1 MANLFERI
9 REQMEGQSKEADL
22 EADFNKTRARIAESR
37 YPGYEPPSSQ
47 AIGSSYSNSSQ
58 ENPRQLQ
65 GIADLLATR
74 GRYGDS
80 MMVHM
85 NPVEVQGLASM
96 SPTGSLTINPD
107 TGQPEAFLPFLAP
120 ILAGMGGSALAGTAA
135 ATAIGLGGLSGAA
148 LGAIASGATTAII
161 EGDLKK
167 GIVSGLTGFGIG
179 KGLEAGMQALSGGT
193 EALARQGADAS
204 AKAIA
209 DAAPSITGSQSIN
222 IPGLTSGPTNVSFN
236 DPDLLAAI
244 GDTAATEATSGG
256 LFGNMPIPESAGGVN
271 IQNPGGASFGERLA
285 GTFSGEGLKSLT
297 SVPTLAAV
305 GIAEGTN
312 EQIRVDEMMEGMAK
326 DQLREKKQD
335 YESSVARRDASYF
348 PGYQKPYG
356 DSYTQYASD
365 GGIVS
370 LDPSDFERRMTELQQ
385 LGRPVKKMFYGGGID
400 FSRLAMKAPAEA
412 SQGGLRDPHTISP
425 EQLQNTYQEQG
436 LPGFGPEIMY
446 FTPEK
451 GKDPNPFK
459 GWSPDAPEI
468 APLEGGEGSTAA
480 KPRFDY
486 DPAIGEL
493 FKSGEIS
500 YPQYI
505 ALMTGETLDLTSGSQ
520 GSGGALATDADGGG
534 ISPEDYAQLYGAYM
548 NYGKDDYNFNF
559 AGGGGIQ
566 DLGGEGQSN
575 QEADRLIELTSMA
588 VLGNLPEEES
598 EVVIEAFIDEFGD
611 EAFQMLRDQVLET
624 VVPGS
629 QKEGEIVGSGGGMDD
644 EIMGMIGNQQP
655 VAVSPGEY
663 IVPADVVSGLG
674 DGSTDAGVQELD
686 GMLDRVR
693 VERTNTTQQPAPLRK
708 GGVLPR

>member
-1 MANLFERI
+1 MN
-9 REQMEGQSKEADL
+9 EQ
-22 EADFNKTRARIAESR
+22 
-37 YPGYEPPSSQ
+37 
-47 AIGSSYSNSSQ
+47 
-58 ENPRQLQ
+58 NPRQLQ

-135 ATAIGLGGLSGAA
+135 ASAIGLGSLSGAA

-209 DAAPSITGSQSIN
+209 GAAPQNVTDMITGN
-222 IPGLTSGPTNVSFN
+222 FVS
-236 DPDLLAAI
+236 DPDMLATI
-244 GDTAATEATSGG
+244 GDTAAKEATSGG
-256 LFGNMPIPESAGGVN
+256 LFGNIPIPESAGGVN

-312 EQIRVDEMMEGMAK
+312 EQIRVDEMMQGLAK
-326 DQLREKKQD
+326 DQLREKEQD
-335 YESSVARRDASYF
+335 YDSAVARRDASYF

-356 DSYTQYASD
+356 DSYTQYASS

-370 LDPSDFERRMTELQQ
+370 LDPSDFEKRMTELQQ
-385 LGRPVKKMFYGGGID
+385 LGRPVKKMNYGGLANID
-400 FSRLAMKAPAEA
+400 FNRLAKQPSAD
-412 SQGGLRDPHTISP
+412 QGGLRGAFSISP
-425 EQLQNTYQEQG
+425 GQLESAYQKQG

-446 FTPEK
+446 FTEEK
-451 GKDPNPFK
+451 GKDVNPYE
-459 GWSPDAPEI
+459 GWTPDPVAVEGTGTQADITKAKMKNWYAGISPHPGRAPETESEKSFYNLLKS
-468 APLEGGEGSTAA
+468 LEG
-480 KPRFDY
+480 
-486 DPAIGEL
+486 
-493 FKSGEIS
+493 
-500 YPQYI
+500 
-505 ALMTGETLDLTSGSQ
+505 TSGSDRTNLINQ
-520 GSGGALATDADGGG
+520 YNKGLGSAETETVTMPATAAAAAAGTAKTASTGNLTAD
-534 ISPEDYAQLYGAYM
+534 DYADLYGKYM
-548 NYGKDDYNFNF
+548 NYDFNF
-559 AGGGGIQ
+559 AEGGGIQ
-566 DLGGEGQSN
+566 DLGGEGQVN

-588 VLGNLPEEES
+588 ILGSLPEEES
-598 EVVIEAFIDEFGD
+598 EVVIQAFIDEFGD

-693 VERTNTTQQPAPLRK
+693 IERTNTTQQPAPLRK

>member
-1 MANLFERI
+1 MN
-9 REQMEGQSKEADL
+9 EQ
-22 EADFNKTRARIAESR
+22 
-37 YPGYEPPSSQ
+37 
-47 AIGSSYSNSSQ
+47 
-58 ENPRQLQ
+58 NPRQLQ

-135 ATAIGLGGLSGAA
+135 ASAIGLGSLSGAA

-209 DAAPSITGSQSIN
+209 GAAPQNVTDMITGN
-222 IPGLTSGPTNVSFN
+222 FVS
-236 DPDLLAAI
+236 DPDMLATI
-244 GDTAATEATSGG
+244 GDTAAKEATSGG
-256 LFGNMPIPESAGGVN
+256 LFGNIPIPESAGGVN

-312 EQIRVDEMMEGMAK
+312 EQIRVDEMMQGMAK
-326 DQLREKKQD
+326 DQLREKEQD
-335 YESSVARRDASYF
+335 YKSSVARRDASYF

-356 DSYTQYASD
+356 DNYTQYASS

-370 LDPSDFERRMTELQQ
+370 LDPSDFKRRMDELQQ
-385 LGRPVKKMFYGGGID
+385 LGRPVKKMDVGGFIPNID
-400 FSRLAMKAPAEA
+400 FSRLGKEPATV
-412 SQGGLRDPHTISP
+412 SQGGLRDPFSIS
-425 EQLQNTYQEQG
+425 LQQTYQDQG

-451 GKDPNPFK
+451 GKDPNPFE
-459 GWSPDAPEI
+459 GWTPDPVAVEETGTQADI
-468 APLEGGEGSTAA
+468 TKA
-480 KPRFDY
+480 KMKNWY
-486 DPAIGEL
+486 A
-493 FKSGEIS
+493 
-500 YPQYI
+500 
-505 ALMTGETLDLTSGSQ
+505 
-520 GSGGALATDADGGG
+520 G
-534 ISPEDYAQLYGAYM
+534 ISPHPGRAPETESEKSFYNFLKSLEGQSGSDRTNLINQYNKGLGSAGTESVTTPATIAAAAAAAAGTGTAKTASTGNLTADDYADLYGKYM
-548 NYGKDDYNFNF
+548 NYDFNF
-559 AGGGGIQ
+559 AEGGGIQ
-566 DLGGEGQSN
+566 DLGGEGQAN

-588 VLGNLPEEES
+588 ILGNLPEEES
-598 EVVIEAFIDEFGD
+598 EVVIQAFIEEFGD
-611 EAFQMLRDQVLET
+611 EAFQMLRDQTLET

-644 EIMGMIGNQQP
+644 QIMGMIGNQQP

>member
-1 MANLFERI
+1 MN
-9 REQMEGQSKEADL
+9 EQ
-22 EADFNKTRARIAESR
+22 
-37 YPGYEPPSSQ
+37 
-47 AIGSSYSNSSQ
+47 
-58 ENPRQLQ
+58 NPRQLQ

-135 ATAIGLGGLSGAA
+135 ATALGLGSLSGAA

-209 DAAPSITGSQSIN
+209 DAGSQTVN
-222 IPGLTSGPTNVSFN
+222 IPGITGGATNVSLN
-236 DPDLLAAI
+236 DPDLLAKI
-244 GDTAATEATSGG
+244 GDTAAKEATTGG
-256 LFGNMPIPESAGGVN
+256 LFRNIPIPESAGGVN

-312 EQIRVDEMMEGMAK
+312 EQIRVDEMMQGLAK
-326 DQLREKKQD
+326 DQLREKEQD
-335 YESSVARRDASYF
+335 YKSSVARRDASYF

-356 DSYTQYASD
+356 DSYTQYASS

-385 LGRPVKKMFYGGGID
+385 LGRPVKKMDVGGFVPNID
-400 FSRLAMKAPAEA
+400 FNRLAKQPSAD
-412 SQGGLRDPHTISP
+412 QGGLRGAFSISP
-425 EQLQNTYQEQG
+425 GQLESAYQKQG

-446 FTPEK
+446 FTEEK
-451 GKDPNPFK
+451 GKDVNPYE
-459 GWSPDAPEI
+459 GWTPDPVAV
-468 APLEGGEGSTAA
+468 EGT
-480 KPRFDY
+480 
-486 DPAIGEL
+486 
-493 FKSGEIS
+493 
-500 YPQYI
+500 
-505 ALMTGETLDLTSGSQ
+505 GSQ
-520 GSGGALATDADGGG
+520 ADITKAKMKNWYAG
-534 ISPEDYAQLYGAYM
+534 ISPHPGRAPETESEKSFYNFLKSLEGTSGNERTNLINQYNKGLGSAETETVTMPATAAAEAGTAKTASTGNLTADDYAGLYGAYM
-548 NYGKDDYNFNF
+548 NYGKNGYNFNF
-559 AGGGGIQ
+559 AEGGGIQ
-566 DLGGEGQSN
+566 DLGNEGQAN

-588 VLGNLPEEES
+588 ILGSLSEEES
-598 EVVIEAFIDEFGD
+598 EVVIQAFIDEFGD

-693 VERTNTTQQPAPLRK
+693 IERTNTTQQPAPLRK

>member
-1 MANLFERI
+1 MN
-9 REQMEGQSKEADL
+9 EQ
-22 EADFNKTRARIAESR
+22 
-37 YPGYEPPSSQ
+37 
-47 AIGSSYSNSSQ
+47 
-58 ENPRQLQ
+58 NPRQLQ

-135 ATAIGLGGLSGAA
+135 ASAIGLGSLSGAA

-209 DAAPSITGSQSIN
+209 GAAPQNVTDMITGN
-222 IPGLTSGPTNVSFN
+222 FVS
-236 DPDLLAAI
+236 DPDMLATI
-244 GDTAATEATSGG
+244 GDTAAKEATTGG
-256 LFGNMPIPESAGGVN
+256 LFGNIPIPESAGGVN

-312 EQIRVDEMMEGMAK
+312 EQIRVDEMMQGLAK
-326 DQLREKKQD
+326 DQLREKEQD
-335 YESSVARRDASYF
+335 YKSSVAKRDASYF

-356 DSYTQYASD
+356 DNYTQYASS

-370 LDPSDFERRMTELQQ
+370 LDPSDFKRRMDELQQ
-385 LGRPVKKMFYGGGID
+385 LGRPVKKMDVGGFIPNID
-400 FSRLAMKAPAEA
+400 FSRLGKEPATV
-412 SQGGLRDPHTISP
+412 SQGGLRDPFSISP
-425 EQLQNTYQEQG
+425 EQLQQTYQDQG

-451 GKDPNPFK
+451 GKDPNPFE
-459 GWSPDAPEI
+459 GWTPDPVAVEETGTQADI
-468 APLEGGEGSTAA
+468 TKA
-480 KPRFDY
+480 KMKNWY
-486 DPAIGEL
+486 A
-493 FKSGEIS
+493 
-500 YPQYI
+500 
-505 ALMTGETLDLTSGSQ
+505 
-520 GSGGALATDADGGG
+520 G
-534 ISPEDYAQLYGAYM
+534 ISPHPGRPPESESEKSFYNFLKSLEGQSGSDRTNLINQYNKGLGSAGTESVTTPATIAAAAAAAAGTGTAKTASTGNLTADDYADLYGKYM
-548 NYGKDDYNFNF
+548 NYDFNF
-559 AGGGGIQ
+559 AEGGGIQ
-566 DLGGEGQSN
+566 DLGGEGQAN

-588 VLGNLPEEES
+588 ILGNLPEEES
-598 EVVIEAFIDEFGD
+598 EVVIQAFIEEFGD
-611 EAFQMLRDQVLET
+611 EAFQMLRDQTLET

-644 EIMGMIGNQQP
+644 QIMGMIGNQQP